1 MYENKTTLVLFL
13 FFCDNF
19 TKNQLILKNM
29 QLVFASNNPNKINE
43 IQHLLPDS
51 IKILSLSDIGCEEE
65 IPETSNTI
73 EGNAIQKANY
83 ITQNY
88 GYDCFA
94 DDTGLE
100 VEALNG
106 EPGVYSARYAGEQR
120 NSDDN
125 MNKLLTNLHHHSN
138 RKAQFKTVIALN
150 LNGEQHLF
158 TGIAK
163 GEITSDKHG
172 IKGFGYDPIFKP
184 EGFSDT
190 FAQLS
195 IEQKGAIS
203 HRGKAVRLLIDFL
216 KK

>member
-1 MYENKTTLVLFL
+1 M
-13 FFCDNF
+13 D
-19 TKNQLILKNM
+19 
-29 QLVFASNNPNKINE
+29 
-43 IQHLLPDS
+43 
-51 IKILSLSDIGCEEE
+51 
-65 IPETSNTI
+65 
-73 EGNAIQKANY
+73 
-83 ITQNY
+83 
-88 GYDCFA
+88 
-94 DDTGLE
+94 
-100 VEALNG
+100 
-106 EPGVYSARYAGEQR
+106 
-120 NSDDN
+120 
-125 MNKLLTNLHHHSN
+125 KLLANLQNQSN